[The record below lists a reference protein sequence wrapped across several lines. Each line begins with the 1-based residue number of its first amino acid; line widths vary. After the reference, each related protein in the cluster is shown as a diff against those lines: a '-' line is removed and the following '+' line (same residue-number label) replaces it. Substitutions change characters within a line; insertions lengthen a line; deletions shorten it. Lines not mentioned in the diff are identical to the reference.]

1 MAIPSPTSLDPDEA
15 ELVRLILSK
24 VVVEKRT
31 GQVGIVHGAD
41 RFVSTQLVLKKDGRA
56 LLDRVA
62 RKLGLPGLVLV
73 DR

>member
-1 MAIPSPTSLDPDEA
+1 MATTPPTSLDADEA

-24 VVVEKRT
+24 VVVERRT
-31 GQVGIVHGAD
+31 GQIGIVHGAD

-56 LLDRVA
+56 LLDQVA
-62 RKLGLPGLVLV
+62 RKLGLSGVVLV